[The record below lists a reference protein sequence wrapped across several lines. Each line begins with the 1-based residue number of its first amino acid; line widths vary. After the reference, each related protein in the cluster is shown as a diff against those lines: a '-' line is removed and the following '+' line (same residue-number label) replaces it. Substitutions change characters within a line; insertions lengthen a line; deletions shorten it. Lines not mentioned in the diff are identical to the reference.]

1 MREFTEQE
9 LVRRDKLKDI
19 AEFCNPYPEKYERTH
34 TLKEVKNLE
43 DGTADVSIAGRI
55 IFMRKMGKLS
65 FVRIRDLES
74 DMQLEIKIDTVGE
87 ETYSFFKK
95 LIDSGDFSGA
105 HGEIFTTQTGEKT
118 LRVKTLT
125 FLGK

>member
-19 AEFCNPYPEKYERTH
+19 ENICNPYPERYERTN

-43 DGTADVSIAGRI
+43 DGTTDVSIAGRI

-65 FVRIRDLES
+65 FVRIRDLEG
-74 DMQLEIKIDTVGE
+74 DM
-87 ETYSFFKK
+87 
-95 LIDSGDFSGA
+95 
-105 HGEIFTTQTGEKT
+105 
-118 LRVKTLT
+118 
-125 FLGK
+125 